1 MGIDRIGKGPG
12 GAGPLPGAQDAGK
25 TEGTGRTFEVRP
37 GDAGATKGV
46 AGAKSDALSPL
57 ERLRA
62 GEVDVHGYI
71 DLQVD
76 AATAHLKGLDA
87 SELDTIKK
95 LLRDELASDPGLADL
110 VRRAT
115 GHLPSPPEE

>member
-1 MGIDRIGKGPG
+1 MGVDRIGKGVE
-12 GAGPLPGAQDAGK
+12 GAAPLPGAQDAGK
-25 TEGTGRTFEVRP
+25 TEGASRAFEVR
-37 GDAGATKGV
+37 GDPATTKEVEGAKGV
-46 AGAKSDALSPL
+46 SATPL

-76 AATAHLKGLDA
+76 EATRHLSGLDP
-87 SELDTIKK
+87 SELESIKQ
-95 LLRDELASDPGLADL
+95 LLRDELAGDPGLADL

-115 GHLPSPPEE
+115 GHLPTPPEE

>member
-1 MGIDRIGKGPG
+1 MGIDRIGKGAG
-12 GAGPLPGAQDAGK
+12 GVAPLPGAQGTGK
-25 TEGTGRTFEVRP
+25 TEGATRAFEVRAEP
-37 GDAGATKGV
+37 GATKEVDAAKGV
-46 AGAKSDALSPL
+46 TGTPL

-76 AATAHLKGLDA
+76 EATAHLKGLDA
-87 SELDTIKK
+87 SELESIKS
-95 LLRDELASDPGLADL
+95 LLRDELAGDPGLADL

-115 GHLPSPPEE
+115 GHLPTPPEE

>member
-12 GAGPLPGAQDAGK
+12 GAAPLPGAQDAGK
-25 TEGTGRTFEVRP
+25 VGGASRTFEVR
-37 GDAGATKGV
+37 GEGATKEV
-46 AGAKSDALSPL
+46 EGAKSAATTPL

-62 GEVDVHGYI
+62 GEIDVHGYI

-76 AATAHLKGLDA
+76 EATSHLKGLDA
-87 SELDTIKK
+87 SELDSIKQ
-95 LLRDELASDPGLADL
+95 LLRDELAGDPGLADL

-115 GHLPSPPEE
+115 GHLPTPPEE

>member
-1 MGIDRIGKGPG
+1 MGIDRIGKGAG
-12 GAGPLPGAQDAGK
+12 GIGSLPGAQDAGK
-25 TEGTGRTFEVRP
+25 TEGTGRAFEVRT
-37 GDAGATKGV
+37 GDAASKGIEGPTSGAP
-46 AGAKSDALSPL
+46 SPL

-87 SELDTIKK
+87 SELESIKT
-95 LLRDELASDPGLADL
+95 LLRDEFASDPGLADL

>member
-12 GAGPLPGAQDAGK
+12 GASPLPGAQDAGK
-25 TEGTGRTFEVRP
+25 TEGASRTFEVR
-37 GDAGATKGV
+37 GDSASTKEV
-46 AGAKSDALSPL
+46 EGAKRAAATPL
-57 ERLRA
+57 EKLRA

-76 AATAHLKGLDA
+76 EATQHLSGLDP
-87 SELDTIKK
+87 SELASIKDM
-95 LLRDELASDPGLADL
+95 LRDELASDPGLADL

-115 GHLPSPPEE
+115 GHLPTPPEE